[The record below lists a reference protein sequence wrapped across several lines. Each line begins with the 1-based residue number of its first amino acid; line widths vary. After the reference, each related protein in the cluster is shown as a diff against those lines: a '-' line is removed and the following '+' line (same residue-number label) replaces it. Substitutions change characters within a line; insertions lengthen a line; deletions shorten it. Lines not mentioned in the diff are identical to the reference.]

1 MEERFQRTARVLQG
15 WTMHHPRQPP
25 IPEDAK
31 MSGLG
36 RGVRTVPV
44 GLLMIGLMK
53 ERVNLLEEF
62 AGCLLKKLL

>member
-1 MEERFQRTARVLQG
+1 
-15 WTMHHPRQPP
+15 MHHPRQPP